1 MRYEHVQALHR
12 LFASRRFPVPR
23 DEICDRLEISWPHAK
38 RVIAFM
44 RDALGA
50 PIVNR
55 RRQGYFYDPNTAFE
69 LPGVWFTPEELHAL
83 LTVERLAGALSG
95 GMFTQE
101 IGAIRNKARRLLGG
115 QVPAPEELRRIRVL
129 AAGSRSRRMPHFPLA
144 ATAVLERRRL
154 RIAYHGRARGQAS
167 LREISPQ
174 RLVHYR
180 NNWYLDAWCHAAE
193 GLRSFAVERIARAE
207 MLARACREV
216 PDAELDRVLAH
227 SFGIFGGEP
236 EHVAVLRFSE
246 FAARWVRDEEWFPDQ
261 EAVDLPDGGLELRIP
276 YADPT
281 ELIMEICR
289 HGPEVEVIAPESL
302 RQRVAARLRAAAAR
316 YDA

>member
-1 MRYEHVQALHR
+1 MRYEPIYELHR
-12 LFASRRFPVPR
+12 LLSSRRTPVSR
-23 DEICDRLEISWPHAK
+23 NEICEHLELSWSQSK
-38 RVIAFM
+38 RVIGFM
-44 RDALGA
+44 RHSLGA

-55 RRQGYFYDPNTAFE
+55 QGHGYFYDPNIAFE

-95 GMFTQE
+95 GMFTKD

-115 QVPAPEELRRIRVL
+115 KVPAPEELRRIQVL
-129 AAGSRSRRMPHFPLA
+129 AAGSRSRGMPYFSLA

-154 RIAYHGRARGQAS
+154 RITYHGRSRGEQS
-167 LREISPQ
+167 LREVSPQ

-193 GLRSFAVERIARAE
+193 GLRSFAVERIKRAE
-207 MLARACREV
+207 MLEHACRDV
-216 PDAELDRVLAH
+216 PDGELNRQLAH

-236 EHVAVLRFSE
+236 KAVAVLRFSE
-246 FAARWVRDEEWFPDQ
+246 FAARWVRDEEWCPEQ
-261 EAVDLPDGGLELRIP
+261 QRHELPCGGLELRIP
-276 YADPT
+276 YANPT

-289 HGPEVEVIAPESL
+289 HGPEVEVLAPASL
-302 RQRVAARLRAAAAR
+302 RQQVAERLRRAAAR
-316 YDA
+316 YEK